1 MTKLVPM
8 VLCPFLLVAPSA
20 HAETETVHLSDGSV
34 FAGELV
40 EKVPGDHVTIKLA
53 SSGEVRRFAWSA
65 IASQPLAVAVGQP
78 QVIVPQL
85 PPLPPRSGTVRFV
98 SNNKGTLL
106 MRVDSIP
113 AFTVNGWGQTRQS
126 PVCYAP
132 CTAVIDANATYYVEG
147 YNISAS
153 THFAIPEGSSTVS
166 VRTGAEALTVTGVTL
181 ASLGSMSLI
190 TGAIATPIAFADS
203 KSPGINGWEAFGL
216 SALIGG
222 AAFILIAVPF
232 ILAGRTRVTLG
243 DMDVALGKHLRLSF

>member
-1 MTKLVPM
+1 MSSATLCALLLATPLV
-8 VLCPFLLVAPSA
+8 
-20 HAETETVHLSDGSV
+20 HAETETVHLADGSV

-53 SSGEVRRFAWSA
+53 SGEVRRFAWSA
-65 IASQPLAVAVGQP
+65 IATSPSLAVAVGQP
-78 QVIVPQL
+78 QVLVQQL
-85 PPLPPRSGTVRFV
+85 PPLPPRTGNVRFV
-98 SNNKGTLL
+98 SNTKGTLL

-113 AFTVNGWGQTRQS
+113 AFGMQGGWAQTRQS

-132 CTAVIDANATYYVEG
+132 CTASIDANATYFVEG
-147 YNISAS
+147 YNISPS
-153 THFAIPEGSSTVS
+153 THFAIPEESSTVS

-181 ASLGSMSLI
+181 ASLGSISVI

-203 KSPGINGWEAFGL
+203 KTSGINGWEAFGL

-222 AAFILIAVPF
+222 AAFILIGIPF
-232 ILAGRTRVTLG
+232 IFAGRTRVSLG